1 MRCALASSN
10 ENVSTA
16 GTSVFS
22 SGVFCRGGGGGGMK
36 ASNASGVAA
45 AVASEDFGDLF
56 VRGVFLG
63 FVSSS
68 SSAAF
73 RLSDLADDDE
83 AVVGLSFPATGVDR
97 VDRVTERVTGMIND
111 ASLMQRV
118 RTNTAH
124 SAQVSELRHN
134 SLLSKCRSHPF
145 RVGRATPRTLVLSNF
160 SLSSRSARLCQL
172 WRLVPWNIPCSYHQ
186 RQIHPFFSHGS
197 FSSTT
202 YDKK

>member
-1 MRCALASSN
+1 
-10 ENVSTA
+10 
-16 GTSVFS
+16 
-22 SGVFCRGGGGGGMK
+22 MK
-36 ASNASGVAA
+36 TSNASGVAA
-45 AVASEDFGDLF
+45 AVASEDFGNLF

-83 AVVGLSFPATGVDR
+83 VVVGLSFPATGVDR

-124 SAQVSELRHN
+124 SAQALRSQ
-134 SLLSKCRSHPF
+134 SLGTAVYSANAD
-145 RVGRATPRTLVLSNF
+145 RVLFG
-160 SLSSRSARLCQL
+160 SAAQ
-172 WRLVPWNIPCSYHQ
+172 H
-186 RQIHPFFSHGS
+186 HEH
-197 FSSTT
+197 
-202 YDKK
+202 